1 MKNKTVLVIAHRL
14 STIVDSDSIMVVNDG
29 EIVEKGS
36 HDELI
41 KKQGAYEA
49 LYRSQFKKV

>member
-14 STIVDSDSIMVVNDG
+14 STIIDSDTIMVVNDG

-41 KKQGAYEA
+41 RKQGAYET
-49 LYRSQFKKV
+49 LYRSQFKKA